1 MRLTEAGTQK
11 DNRTRLMV
19 ESGQAQRLGD
29 SEVRL
34 LKLVCDAEGNM
45 STEADDFTLTRKT
58 AMEHHG
64 ACTANRHR

>member
-1 MRLTEAGTQK
+1 
-11 DNRTRLMV
+11 MV
-19 ESGQAQRLGD
+19 ESGQAQRLVT

-34 LKLVCDAEGNM
+34 LKLVGDAEGNK